1 MKEANQEAS
10 SGIFGESHKVQWGES
25 SPAKHGE
32 AYFSAVVWPRILA
45 ITGEA
50 IEKPYAL
57 HNSLGIH
64 LARTFGATGKEQPS
78 PPLHLAAAA
87 RLLSCRALRWCSCIC
102 LAQLVSISQFL
113 ANHISCLLLRSRVL
127 LTEERLNSN
136 SRVAFDHQIV
146 IIIIK
151 IVFGWEILDFRGNFG
166 FSGKFRI
173 FGIFEKSL

>member
-1 MKEANQEAS
+1 MSQS
-10 SGIFGESHKVQWGES
+10 DFIWFSGKSGEFGQCTIPICIQWGDS
-25 SPAKHGE
+25 SPAKHGG
-32 AYFSAVVWPRILA
+32 AYFSAVVGPRILA

-113 ANHISCLLLRSRVL
+113 ANHISCLLL
-127 LTEERLNSN
+127 LTSPPAHPWAAALRQSPLC
-136 SRVAFDHQIV
+136 R
-146 IIIIK
+146 
-151 IVFGWEILDFRGNFG
+151 
-166 FSGKFRI
+166 
-173 FGIFEKSL
+173 

>member
-1 MKEANQEAS
+1 MSCKFKKICS
-10 SGIFGESHKVQWGES
+10 KLRWKSESQKVQWGDS
-25 SPAKHGE
+25 SPAKHGG
-32 AYFSAVVWPRILA
+32 AYFSAVVGPRILA

-113 ANHISCLLLRSRVL
+113 ANHISAEQQCNRLCL
-127 LTEERLNSN
+127 
-136 SRVAFDHQIV
+136 
-146 IIIIK
+146 
-151 IVFGWEILDFRGNFG
+151 VFSSIL
-166 FSGKFRI
+166 
-173 FGIFEKSL
+173 

>member
-1 MKEANQEAS
+1 ML
-10 SGIFGESHKVQWGES
+10 VQWGES
-25 SPAKHGE
+25 SPAKHGG
-32 AYFSAVVWPRILA
+32 AYFSAVVGPRILA

-113 ANHISCLLLRSRVL
+113 ANHISCLLL
-127 LTEERLNSN
+127 LTSPPAEAERLLSDSLRCVGKANRHRHHRHIFN
-136 SRVAFDHQIV
+136 PFAA
-146 IIIIK
+146 
-151 IVFGWEILDFRGNFG
+151 NF
-166 FSGKFRI
+166 
-173 FGIFEKSL
+173 